1 MGAKK
6 ERNLH
11 SQKGSGLE
19 VVELWQWEVS
29 RVVKWDRL

>member
-11 SQKGSGLE
+11 SQKGNGS
-19 VVELWQWEVS
+19 VAVELWQWEVS